1 MEYILARELIYSF
14 LGDWVSTANNLRL
27 SFSAR
32 RACMLWYLLEFHR
45 LYLFCMISLNLVWS
59 ECMHDANSAVLS
71 GRYTS
76 TSDYTGTLDE
86 CFTKAN
92 ELDPADQIFDDHR
105 LRSPLSLCPSVTR
118 LAGRKFARWRIS
130 YVIHSCRYCVRHR
143 HYNLTIS
150 QTTVKTWPE
159 SLHILC
165 ASANVPL
172 VVGWN
177 LTQKSWKFLPNM
189 FWYMRVVMMDKHR
202 AWRIRATDGFWLLL
216 TQPDVANR
224 Q

>member
-1 MEYILARELIYSF
+1 MEYILARELIYPFSRG
-14 LGDWVSTANNLRL
+14 LRSTANNFKL

-32 RACMLWYLLEFHR
+32 RAWMLWNLLEFYR

-59 ECMHDANSAVLS
+59 ECMRDANSAVLS

-76 TSDYTGTLDE
+76 TSDYAGTLDE
-86 CFTKAN
+86 CCTKAN
-92 ELDPADQIFDDHR
+92 KLDPADQIFDDHR
-105 LRSPLSLCPSVTR
+105 LRSPLSFCPRVTR
-118 LAGRKFARWRIS
+118 LAGRKVAGWRIS
-130 YVIHSCRYCVRHR
+130 YVIHSCCYCVRYR

-150 QTTVKTWPE
+150 ETTVKTWPE

-172 VVGWN
+172 VVGLN
-177 LTQKSWKFLPNM
+177 LPHKSWEFLPNM
-189 FWYMRVVMMDKHR
+189 FWYMRVVVMDKHR
-202 AWRIRATDGFWLLL
+202 AGRIRATDGFWLLL
-216 TQPDVANR
+216 AKPDVANR